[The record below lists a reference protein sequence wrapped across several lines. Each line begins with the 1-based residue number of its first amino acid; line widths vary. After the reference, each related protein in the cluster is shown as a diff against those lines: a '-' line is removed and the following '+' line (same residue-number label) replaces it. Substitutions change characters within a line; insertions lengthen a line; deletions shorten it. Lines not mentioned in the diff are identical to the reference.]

1 MGPSYG
7 YFPEHHKSYLAV
19 APNITH
25 LVSDA
30 FAGLGISIVYGH
42 SFLRGVIGEDLIQL
56 KVNVWIHSINALGK
70 ATRKSPQVAF
80 TAVVKSLQFEWS
92 KWFATVGLMLQ
103 QLHDAIVT
111 NFIPA
116 LFDSNVSEL
125 ETFLFFLPAR
135 MGGFAFV
142 TQLNC
147 VMLSFVLPLL
157 E

>member
-1 MGPSYG
+1 M
-7 YFPEHHKSYLAV
+7 V
-19 APNITH
+19 ALNITH

-92 KWFATVGLMLQ
+92 KWFATVGLCCSSSM
-103 QLHDAIVT
+103 
-111 NFIPA
+111 
-116 LFDSNVSEL
+116 
-125 ETFLFFLPAR
+125 
-135 MGGFAFV
+135 M
-142 TQLNC
+142 
-147 VMLSFVLPLL
+147 PLL
-157 E
+157 LTLFQLYLILMFLS